1 MARLKGGWG
10 KLQPYTFTPA
20 ATDGG
25 LQQSSPATTEP
36 SVTSNTDV
44 QSIPNLEQDPEI
56 LGAAHILMTI
66 YQDQRHTVAGR
77 MNSRLDPGRSP
88 AHARNGHVFHVK
100 LPPPEHDK
108 DEELEILD
116 SPTKQLQERMTKRRT
131 TRGRAVVT
139 NKLPTRTRAA
149 RRPAHDRYQD
159 SEYFEHPVLTAIHDS
174 PAKKS
179 GKGRRAS
186 YARAFSED
194 DTTEVDLSASSE
206 GDEKDPASRREKN
219 RDNFKNEI
227 LTKIRNF
234 PARKSR
240 RVEQVGQ
247 VGDAIDTDSDTTAMD
262 SSTFSEDDNL
272 DDNKYIDQS
281 RTHHR
286 KLPTLHHDSS
296 SSTLIAKPSLNTRP
310 TGYVTPLGPTTSP
323 LSQSTGSSQSTTIL
337 AQDSLI
343 KSLSVAAST
352 PSRTTALDHAN
363 TSSVTS
369 VQKFLSEARRT
380 QGHRRTHSLE
390 SSGFFEKVRRV
401 HEALREGGSED
412 GDEDDNIKVEEDPDE
427 HVFGTEEDSE
437 GGVDTMLED
446 FTPSAEAEEESS
458 GREEGEISDDDNN
471 DGTMVSPPRWHRWAP
486 RRGFGRSM
494 VLDY

>member
-1 MARLKGGWG
+1 MKGGWG
-10 KLQPYTFTPA
+10 KLQAYTFTPA

-36 SVTSNTDV
+36 PIISNADIQSV
-44 QSIPNLEQDPEI
+44 PNLEQDPEI

-66 YQDQRHTVAGR
+66 CQDQRHTVAKR
-77 MNSRLDPGRSP
+77 MDLQLAPGKSRVRVHND
-88 AHARNGHVFHVK
+88 NVFHVK
-100 LPPPEHDK
+100 LPPPEHDR
-108 DEELEILD
+108 DEDLQILH

-139 NKLPTRTRAA
+139 KKPPTRTRSA

-159 SEYFEHPVLTAIHDS
+159 SEYFGHPVLTAIHDS
-174 PAKKS
+174 PVKKS

-186 YARAFSED
+186 YARAFNEG
-194 DTTEVDLSASSE
+194 DTTEVDLSTSSE
-206 GDEKDPASRREKN
+206 GDEKDPVSRREKN
-219 RDNFKNEI
+219 RDNFKNEN
-227 LTKIRNF
+227 LTKIHNF

-262 SSTFSEDDNL
+262 SSKFSEDDNL
-272 DDNKYIDQS
+272 DDSKYIDQS

-286 KLPTLHHDSS
+286 KPPTLHHDSS

-310 TGYVTPLGPTTSP
+310 TGYVTPFGPTTSP

-337 AQDSLI
+337 AQDSPI

-352 PSRTTALDHAN
+352 SSRTTALDHAN

-369 VQKFLSEARRT
+369 LQKFLSEARRT
-380 QGHRRTHSLE
+380 QGHRRTDSLE

-401 HEALREGGSED
+401 HEALREGASED
-412 GDEDDNIKVEEDPDE
+412 GDEDDNIKVEEDPNE

-446 FTPSAEAEEESS
+446 FTPSAEAEAESS

-471 DGTMVSPPRWHRWAP
+471 DGAMVSPARWHRGAP